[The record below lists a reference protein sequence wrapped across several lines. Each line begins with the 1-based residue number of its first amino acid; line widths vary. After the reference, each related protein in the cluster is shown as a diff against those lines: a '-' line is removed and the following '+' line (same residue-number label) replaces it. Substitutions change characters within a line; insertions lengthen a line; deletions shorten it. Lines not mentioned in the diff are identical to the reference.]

1 MHDESDKYLVGIAA
15 LGIGA
20 FPRGA
25 PRLDPTNFQALCAA
39 AAQSALI
46 GARRVAVGTE
56 IGGGNA
62 KSPRRLYRTRKDEI
76 HERRRQAKAT
86 LDAAVDRGKQ
96 AYDSGK
102 AMVRE
107 ALETGK
113 ETTQGAQDKIR
124 QM

>member
-15 LGIGA
+15 FGIG
-20 FPRGA
+20 
-25 PRLDPTNFQALCAA
+25 
-39 AAQSALI
+39 ALI
-46 GARRVAVGTE
+46 GAGVALLL
-56 IGGGNA
+56 A
-62 KSPRRLYRTRKDEI
+62 PKSGAETRNLLRGYVARGKDEI
-76 HERRRQAKAT
+76 HERSRQARAT

-102 AMVRE
+102 AVVRE

>member
-62 KSPRRLYRTRKDEI
+62 KSPPRLLGRGRMKSMSGGARR
-76 HERRRQAKAT
+76 
-86 LDAAVDRGKQ
+86 KQ
-96 AYDSGK
+96 P
-102 AMVRE
+102 
-107 ALETGK
+107 
-113 ETTQGAQDKIR
+113 
-124 QM
+124 